1 MKDEENKDRSEEISS
16 SDSDIFSISSE
27 ESFFSSIHDIENL
40 RNVLPTHEET
50 ESKKLQQVLGITE
63 KLMTTFKKE
72 EIHHIIIEKSI
83 EFTGAERGYLLLV
96 NKGELDIV
104 YSLNMDTQTPEESVR
119 EISSTVINKVLDEK
133 EVIIIKDA
141 LNDEEYE
148 VKRSIINLRLKAIM
162 CVPMIKEG
170 KVTGIIYVENRKIP
184 GIFNSE
190 SGEILKFFGNQC
202 AIALENLDLIQENKD
217 YALNLEKQVEERTAE
232 LSYEKAFVER
242 IIENI
247 GEILVAVDNDLKI
260 VKMNSAVKEILGVE
274 SDSYIG
280 KTIEEFYEGDS
291 SGPVSEAIRSKKNT
305 SNISCYILNSEGTKV
320 HFSATV
326 SHIIENSEVTGSVI
340 INKDMTEVE
349 KYEMERLEKR
359 ELESITKAA
368 VTAND
373 QINTPLGVIIGRAT
387 ILSSLIP
394 NDENIKKNLDV
405 IRDQAYR
412 IKETLNE
419 MKKITKIKE
428 KEYKLDGIRMID
440 LERSE
445 D

>member
-1 MKDEENKDRSEEISS
+1 MKAQDDKERSEEISS
-16 SDSDIFSISSE
+16 SDSDIFSISSK

-50 ESKKLQQVLGITE
+50 ESKKLQQVLSITE

-72 EIHHIIIEKSI
+72 DIYHIIIEKSI
-83 EFTGAERGYLLLV
+83 EFTGAERGYLLLI
-96 NKGELDIV
+96 NGGELEVV
-104 YSLNMDTQTPEESVR
+104 YSLNMNTQTPEESVR
-119 EISSTVINKVLDEK
+119 EISSTVINKVLSEK

-184 GIFNSE
+184 GIFNFE

-202 AIALENLDLIQENKD
+202 AIALENLDLLQENKD
-217 YALNLEKQVEERTAE
+217 YAINLERQVDERTAE

-247 GEILVAVDNDLKI
+247 GEILVAVDNNSTI
-260 VKMNSAVKEILGVE
+260 VKMNSAVKQILGLE
-274 SDSYIG
+274 SDSYLG
-280 KTIEEFYEGDS
+280 KTIEEFYDGDS
-291 SGPVSEAIRSKKNT
+291 CKLVSEAIDSKKNT
-305 SNISCYILNSEGTKV
+305 SNISCYILNSDGKRV

-326 SHIIENSEVTGSVI
+326 SHIIENSEVIGSVI

-394 NDENIKKNLDV
+394 NDENINKNLNV
-405 IRDQAYR
+405 IKDQAYR

-419 MKKITKIKE
+419 MKRITKIKE

-440 LERSE
+440 LDRSG